1 MFYNCL
7 VTHLVLK
14 SCFRSFVQNQNSFLL
29 LYYLKSQTFPPQ
41 TTSTCWLEIYIDSV
55 TNLVAFDMSL
65 LGECAGFFKF
75 NCSRCFFGF
84 SLSHF
89 TLDFSWFSLE
99 RYMKGKSLYS
109 QMFVL
114 PSKACKGSLAW
125 ADFFLKSCNY
135 SWKEKKKPFVTNRLL
150 GASCNS
156 LYYSFLHH
164 FLLMR

>member
-1 MFYNCL
+1 M
-7 VTHLVLK
+7 LK
-14 SCFRSFVQNQNSFLL
+14 SCLPPFVQNQNSFLL
-29 LYYLKSQTFPPQ
+29 LYCLKSPTFPPQ
-41 TTSTCWLEIYIDSV
+41 TSLTCWLEIYIDSV

-65 LGECAGFFKF
+65 LGECAGLFKF

-84 SLSHF
+84 SFSHF
-89 TLDFSWFSLE
+89 TLDFSCFSLE
-99 RYMKGKSLYS
+99 RYMKGKSLYG

-125 ADFFLKSCNY
+125 ADFFSKSCNY
-135 SWKEKKKPFVTNRLL
+135 SWKKKKAFVTNRLL

-156 LYYSFLHH
+156 LYYSFLQN